1 MERAGA
7 GVPLGRE
14 WLEMGSLGS
23 ERVKGV
29 GQRDIE
35 GGVSRG
41 QALGSH
47 GRFRE
52 GSDLID
58 VGKEP
63 HGHSGDDKPGIEQ

>member
-1 MERAGA
+1 
-7 GVPLGRE
+7 
-14 WLEMGSLGS
+14 MGSLGS

-29 GQRDIE
+29 DQRDIE

-58 VGKEP
+58 VGERTP
-63 HGHSGDDKPGIEQ
+63 WPFWG

>member
-1 MERAGA
+1 
-7 GVPLGRE
+7 
-14 WLEMGSLGS
+14 MGSLGS

-29 GQRDIE
+29 GQRDVE
-35 GGVSRG
+35 GGVSTG

-58 VGKEP
+58 VGERTP
-63 HGHSGDDKPGIEQ
+63 WPFWGDKPGIDQ